1 MRSAMPPG
9 AAPGGAMIA
18 LLWVVVIGLPF
29 AVIVG
34 AMCWPERIP
43 PKESVNEIPTRVE
56 ADDRRRSGCHGPG

>member
-1 MRSAMPPG
+1 
-9 AAPGGAMIA
+9 MIA

-34 AMCWPERIP
+34 AMCWPERMP
-43 PKESVNEIPTRVE
+43 PKESVNEIPTRIE